1 MTKKVFIV
9 LCLVFIA
16 VTVGLVIVKHNINSI
31 EPSCSIGSNK
41 IAVHKYMNEIG
52 YTKTSSEENI
62 ETYSSDKEDVTIVY
76 CDNRVSL
83 VEIRPRVSTD
93 RELEDSFYS
102 NYLAIYNIFGLPR
115 ITTEERIIW
124 YDRETGALVV
134 MNLKPEYL
142 IIITTIDCGEQHERY
157 Y

>member
-1 MTKKVFIV
+1 MKEKTMLILLIVFVAIT
-9 LCLVFIA
+9 IA
-16 VTVGLVIVKHNINSI
+16 SVALKFYLDNI
-31 EPSCSIGSNK
+31 EPSCSIGSSK
-41 IAVHKYMNEIG
+41 MAVQKYMDEIG

-102 NYLAIYNIFGLPR
+102 NYLAIYNTFGLPQ
-115 ITTEERIIW
+115 ITTEERITW

-142 IIITTIDCGEQHERY
+142 IIITTINCGEQYEEY

>member
-1 MTKKVFIV
+1 MKEKTMLILLIVFVAIT
-9 LCLVFIA
+9 IA
-16 VTVGLVIVKHNINSI
+16 SVALKFYLDNI
-31 EPSCSIGSNK
+31 EPSCSIGSSRM
-41 IAVHKYMNEIG
+41 AVQKYMDEIG

-62 ETYSSDKEDVTIVY
+62 ETYSSDEEDVTIVY

-115 ITTEERIIW
+115 ITTEERITW
-124 YDRETGALVV
+124 YDRETGTLVV

-142 IIITTIDCGEQHERY
+142 IIITTINCGEQYEEY